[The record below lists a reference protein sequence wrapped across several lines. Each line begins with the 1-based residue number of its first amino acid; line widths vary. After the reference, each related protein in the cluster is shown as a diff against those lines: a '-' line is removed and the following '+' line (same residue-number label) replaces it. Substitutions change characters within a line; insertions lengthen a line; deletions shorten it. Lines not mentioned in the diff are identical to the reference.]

1 MVQAANLGFP
11 RVGLNRELKK
21 AQEAYWKG
29 KVSLADLENTAK
41 ELRARHWNIQKDA
54 GIEVIPS
61 NDFSFYDQVL
71 DTITMVGAVPERY
84 NWDGGQIDLD
94 LFFAMARGRQD
105 GSTDVVAMEMTKWFD
120 TNYHYIVPE
129 FKADTEFK
137 YSRDKAVKEFE
148 EAKALGIETRPVLLG
163 PVSFLLL
170 GKTYDNLNA
179 LDLLDKLLPVYEEVL
194 QKLEAAGAKEV
205 QIDEGTLVLDL
216 DADAKEAFKKAYDK
230 LSAASGLKITIAT
243 YFGDL
248 RDNLELAAG
257 LPVAGLHVDLMRAPE
272 QIDDVLAK
280 LPADKKLSVGVVDG
294 RNIWKTDLAKASA
307 KVQKAVDALGS
318 DRVQVAPSCSLL
330 HSPVDLDVE
339 DKLDDELKN
348 WLAFAKQKLQEIKLI
363 ADAANG
369 SKDEAAFE
377 ANKAAFDSR
386 GSSSRIHNSA
396 VKDRVAGLT
405 DADAQRHN
413 PFDVRIEAQREL
425 LGLPILPTTT
435 IGSFP
440 QTQDIR
446 QARAKFKKGELSRE
460 EYDAFLA
467 EKTKE
472 AMAWQDEIDIDVPV
486 HGEYERNDM
495 VEYFGEKL
503 DGFAFTKNGWVQSY
517 GSRCVKPPIIFG
529 DVSRPEAMTV
539 RWSSFAQEQTDRPVK
554 GMLTGPVTILQW
566 SFVRDDQPRE
576 TTCKQISLAIRDEV
590 HDLEKADIRV
600 IQIDEPALREGLPL
614 RKSDWDQYLKWAVD
628 SFKISSSGIED
639 ATQIHTHMCY
649 CEFNDIIDSIA
660 ALDADVI
667 SIETSRSAMELLDA
681 FVNFKYPNEIGPG
694 VYDIHSPRIPS
705 QDEMEKLLTKALDV
719 LSPEQVWV
727 NPDCGLKTRGWEE
740 TKPALEHMVAAAKS
754 MRAKIEQEKAA

>member
-21 AQEAYWKG
+21 SQEAYWKG
-29 KVSLADLENTAK
+29 NASLDELQNTAK

-54 GIEVIPS
+54 GIDVIPS
-61 NDFSFYDQVL
+61 NDFSMYDQVL
-71 DTITMVGAVPERY
+71 DTIAMVGAIPERY
-84 NWDGGQIDLD
+84 NWDGGQVDLD
-94 LFFAMARGRQD
+94 LFFAMARGRQE

-205 QIDEGTLVLDL
+205 QIDEGVLVLDL
-216 DADAKEAFKKAYDK
+216 DADAKAAFKKAYDK
-230 LSAASGLKITIAT
+230 LAAASGLKITIAT

-248 RDNLELAAG
+248 RDNLDLAAS
-257 LPVAGLHVDLMRAPE
+257 LPVAGLHIDLMRAPE
-272 QIDDVLAK
+272 QIGDVLAK
-280 LPADKKLSVGVVDG
+280 LPADKALSVGVIDG
-294 RNIWKTDLAKASA
+294 RNIWKTDLTKALS

-318 DRVQVAPSCSLL
+318 DRVQVAASCSLL

-363 ADAANG
+363 TDAANG
-369 SKDEAAFE
+369 NKDEAAFAE
-377 ANKAAFDSR
+377 NKAAFDSR
-386 GSSSRIHNSA
+386 GSSSRIHNPA
-396 VKDRVAGLT
+396 VKDRVSNLT
-405 DADAQRHN
+405 AADAQRHN
-413 PFDVRIEAQREL
+413 PFDKRIEAQREL
-425 LGLPILPTTT
+425 LGLPLLPTTT

-440 QTQDIR
+440 QTPDVR

-460 EYDAFLA
+460 EYDSFL
-467 EKTKE
+467 EQKTKE

-486 HGEYERNDM
+486 HGEFERNDM

-529 DVSRPEAMTV
+529 DVSRPEPMTV
-539 RWSSFAQEQTDRPVK
+539 RWSAFAQEQTERPVK

-590 HDLEKADIRV
+590 HDLEAANIRV

-614 RKSDWDQYLKWAVD
+614 RKADWNQYLKWAVD

-667 SIETSRSAMELLDA
+667 SIETSRSAMELLEA

-719 LSPEQVWV
+719 LSAEQVWV

-740 TKPALEHMVAAAKS
+740 TKPALVSMVQAAKNL
-754 MRAKIEQEKAA
+754 RAKIEQEKAA